1 MRFKDVITD
10 LRPIS
15 KYILIYTVFLWI
27 YVYVGI
33 LIRGFYVFAD
43 AFRSSTTIIAN
54 TTVIVLSLTNNFEMI
69 DLKAGFY
76 DSYYDMAK
84 NGILESAL
92 KVLLI
97 EALTCIVLSLI
108 SLFAGMDIDVLLLLG
123 YMLYYLV
130 FSELYYLTV
139 MLFKDH
145 RKRNIVKVAAS
156 IIFFILNFICIAT
169 GFMLSIGAV
178 ILIPVILFFIKCQSG
193 KDVV

>member
-27 YVYVGI
+27 YVYIGI
-33 LIRGFYVFAD
+33 LIRGFYFFVD

-76 DSYYDMAK
+76 DSYYDIAK

-97 EALTCIVLSLI
+97 EALTCIVL
-108 SLFAGMDIDVLLLLG
+108 
-123 YMLYYLV
+123 
-130 FSELYYLTV
+130 
-139 MLFKDH
+139 
-145 RKRNIVKVAAS
+145 
-156 IIFFILNFICIAT
+156 
-169 GFMLSIGAV
+169 
-178 ILIPVILFFIKCQSG
+178 
-193 KDVV
+193 